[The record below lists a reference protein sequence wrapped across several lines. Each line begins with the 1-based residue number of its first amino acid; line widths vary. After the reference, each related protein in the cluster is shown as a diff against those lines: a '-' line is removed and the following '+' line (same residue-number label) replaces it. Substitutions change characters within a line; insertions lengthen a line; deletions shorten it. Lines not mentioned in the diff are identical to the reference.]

1 MFISPG
7 TLWVYRSL
15 HRALGLL
22 RAWAEEDAGKKK
34 GECPPE
40 RFAEDIQWFLDLA
53 VPAIFNAFDDPL
65 EDGAT
70 DPLTLL
76 QEDRWHRLLQGRRMH

>member
-1 MFISPG
+1 M
-7 TLWVYRSL
+7 YRSL

-34 GECPPE
+34 TECPPE
-40 RFAEDIQWFLDLA
+40 RVVEGIHWFLNVA
-53 VPAIFNAFDDPL
+53 VSAILNALTPL

-70 DPLTLL
+70 DPL
-76 QEDRWHRLLQGRRMH
+76 EEA